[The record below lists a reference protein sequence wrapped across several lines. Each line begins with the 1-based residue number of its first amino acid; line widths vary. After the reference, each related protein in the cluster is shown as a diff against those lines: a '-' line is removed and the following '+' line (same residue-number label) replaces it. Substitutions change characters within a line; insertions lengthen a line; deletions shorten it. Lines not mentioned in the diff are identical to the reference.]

1 MITKEYRIPMPLGV
15 EEYRIAQLYMI
26 AKKSRLESEGEGSG
40 VEIISN
46 KPYSDGPGGEG
57 QYTDKLYHIAA
68 HLPVWLRGFL
78 PKSLSTIREE
88 AWNAYPYSKN
98 LICTPFMDRFSIE
111 IESKYLVGGT
121 GQDNVFDLSKEQL
134 SERTIDIIDFV
145 NDFSGADNIEEE
157 NPLTYVSSKTQR
169 GPLTRDWLEA
179 YESSGANDPSKEFM
193 SVYKICRVNFERWPI
208 QYKVEQF
215 IHDYVRKTLVR
226 AHRQAWAWQDEWHGL
241 TMENIREMERQTQ
254 ECLAKMMKKGAA
266 DEPPA
271 STVTGLGGD
280 S

>member
-1 MITKEYRIPMPLGV
+1 MPLGV

-40 VEIISN
+40 VEIIKN
-46 KPYSDGPGGEG
+46 EPYEDGPGGKG

-98 LICTPFMDRFSIE
+98 LICTPYMDRFSIE
-111 IESKYLVGGT
+111 IESKYLFGGT
-121 GQDNVFDLSKEQL
+121 KQENVFQLNEEQL
-134 SERTIDIIDFV
+134 SDRIVEIIDFV
-145 NDFSGADNIEEE
+145 SDASGAASPEEE
-157 NPLTYVSSKTQR
+157 NPLTYVSKKTGR
-169 GPLTRDWLEA
+169 GPLEADWLESWEKG
-179 YESSGANDPSKEFM
+179 ESASDESNGENSKKDFM
-193 SVYKICRVNFERWPI
+193 CVYKLCKVNFDRWPI

-215 IHDYVRKTLVR
+215 IHDYIRKTLVL

-241 TMENIREMERQTQ
+241 TMEQIREMEKETQ
-254 ECLAKMMKKGAA
+254 ECLAKMMKGK
-266 DEPPA
+266 E
-271 STVTGLGGD
+271 
-280 S
+280 